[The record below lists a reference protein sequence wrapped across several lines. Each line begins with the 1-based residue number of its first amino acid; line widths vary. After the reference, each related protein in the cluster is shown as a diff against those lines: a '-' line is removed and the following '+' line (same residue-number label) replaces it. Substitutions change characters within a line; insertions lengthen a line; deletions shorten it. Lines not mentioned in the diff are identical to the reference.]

1 MNNNNQQ
8 ISEEAFVKRSI
19 NTALRIGFIFVLFL
33 MSYFI
38 LKPFIA
44 PVLWGIIIA
53 VAVFPLHKQTT
64 KILGNREKLSA
75 ILLVV
80 IGLSLLM
87 IPAAF
92 FADSAVKSMKK
103 ISIQLENGTLAVPPP
118 EKSVADWPVV
128 GKTIYSTWEL
138 ASNSLSGL
146 FDKYEEQLKEYAPVV
161 LKSAAGL
168 AGSILVFFISI
179 VIAGALLVNTKSAEK
194 TVKAIFKTLAG
205 ADGDSFAT
213 LASSTIRSVVKGV
226 LGTAVIQTFFIS
238 IGMFVVGVP
247 GASIITIIV
256 LVIAIVQLPLALVM
270 IPIIIYVFSYAN
282 FTLAVIF
289 AIWSLAWGGADT
301 YIKSLLLGKGVEIP
315 VLVLLLGAMG
325 GMMFGGIMG
334 LFMGA
339 VLLAFAYKVFF
350 AIIQVEKD

>member
-53 VAVFPLHKQTT
+53 VAVFPVHKQTT

-87 IPAAF
+87 VPAAF

-118 EKSVADWPVV
+118 KKSVADWPVV

-161 LKSAAGL
+161 LKSAASM

-179 VIAGALLVNTKSAEK
+179 IIAGALLVNTKSAEK

-238 IGMFVVGVP
+238 IGMFAIDLPAAGVVAIMVLIV
-247 GASIITIIV
+247 AII
-256 LVIAIVQLPLALVM
+256 QLPPILVM
-270 IPIIIYVFSYAN
+270 LPVIIYVFSYAN
-282 FTLAVIF
+282 TTPAIIFMIWAILWSAADNFIKPILMGRGVDIPMLVI
-289 AIWSLAWGGADT
+289 
-301 YIKSLLLGKGVEIP
+301 
-315 VLVLLLGAMG
+315 LLGAIG
-325 GMMFGGIMG
+325 GMMMGGIIG
-334 LFMGA
+334 LFIGA
-339 VLLAFAYKVFF
+339 VLLAFSYKVFQ
-350 AIIQVEKD
+350 AITEAN